1 LIGLEEQLKQK
12 KLEAHKNL
20 AAQLELRRKA
30 REGQLKDQ
38 YGLTSSEAKQ
48 RVADESENFETA
60 QKQALDELLD
70 QEEKKIRN
78 QIRNEFNDHRDVNRM
93 ELLQDCLSNP
103 EQGLED
109 MKLREYQSLQ
119 ETLKKKKK
127 GLITYLD
134 GVEQGGNLSH

>member
-70 QEEKKIRN
+70 QEEKRFATKSATNSTTIGM
-78 QIRNEFNDHRDVNRM
+78 IW
-93 ELLQDCLSNP
+93 
-103 EQGLED
+103 
-109 MKLREYQSLQ
+109 
-119 ETLKKKKK
+119 
-127 GLITYLD
+127 
-134 GVEQGGNLSH
+134 